1 MKRFYCAVII
11 LAFVFTSSFVLNRR
25 IEQFTSELID
35 IVNEAQEPEQIQRFW
50 NQNKKFVFMILPHN
64 QTEAVSAAVSTLPD
78 CKAVSEEY
86 YVLKKAELVSKLEI
100 IKDSLELSG
109 ENIF

>member
-1 MKRFYCAVII
+1 
-11 LAFVFTSSFVLNRR
+11 
-25 IEQFTSELID
+25 
-35 IVNEAQEPEQIQRFW
+35 
-50 NQNKKFVFMILPHN
+50 MILPHN